1 MEIWKDIKGY
11 EEKYQISN
19 LSRVKSL
26 NYNNTKESKLLHQ
39 SLINNYYS
47 VCLWKQGKGKQYRIH
62 RLVAIH
68 FIDNPDNLPEVNHKD
83 ENKLNNCVDNLE
95 WCNSKYNCNYGMRN
109 KKLSKPVQCIE
120 TGIVYPSIL
129 DAGKQTGI
137 NHTHLGD
144 AARGKRK
151 TAGGYHWRYV
161 PMI

>member
-1 MEIWKDIKGY
+1 MEEWKDIKDY
-11 EEKYQISN
+11 EGKYQISN
-19 LSRVKSL
+19 LGRVKSL
-26 NYNNTKESKLLHQ
+26 NYNNTKKSKLLHQ
-39 SLINNYYS
+39 SLINSYYS
-47 VCLWKQGKGKQYRIH
+47 VCLWKRGKGKQYRVH

-68 FIDNPDNLPEVNHKD
+68 FIDNPLHLPEVNHKD

-95 WCNSKYNCNYGMRN
+95 WCDSKYNCNYGMRN

-144 AARGKRK
+144 VVRGKRK
-151 TAGGYHWRYV
+151 TAGGYHWRY
-161 PMI
+161 IQEI